1 MQKNKKIKSKQNTNK
16 NVLGIRL
23 TGRYSDMYGGNIV
36 HMNVTDTKLN

>member
-1 MQKNKKIKSKQNTNK
+1 MQKIKKIKSKQNTK